1 MTSSGMLNKQ
11 NTNSKSG
18 SKSGSG
24 GESTTNKPKYQQPVS
39 QQVSLENSEYLFP
52 DLPPPPDALLDN
64 TTSASPPS
72 LQQNSRWGSKK
83 ELIKIFKMITE

>member
-1 MTSSGMLNKQ
+1 MTSSGILNKQ

-24 GESTTNKPKYQQPVS
+24 GESTSNKPKYQQPVS

-72 LQQNSRWGSKK
+72 LQQNSR
-83 ELIKIFKMITE
+83 